1 VCVGSGSEAGFS
13 RSKALKVAAVELGLR
28 DRVALVTGASKG
40 LGLGIAKA
48 LASEGT
54 TVAIASRSRER
65 IEAAADGIGARGYV
79 HDTGDLDRAPQ
90 LVAQV
95 QEELGPIDV
104 LVTNTGGPP
113 GGLDPLGF
121 TREQWEEAYRNLV
134 LAPMAL
140 IEAVLPGMRER
151 RWGRVLNVSS
161 SAVRE
166 PIPTLMLSN
175 AHRSG
180 LLAAFKTIARHV
192 AGDGV
197 TVNSILP
204 GRIATDRIIELTGS
218 REAAERAAA
227 EEVPA
232 GRLGTVEEFAAVAAF
247 LCSEPAGYVTG
258 TAMLVDGGLTRSV

>member
-1 VCVGSGSEAGFS
+1 
-13 RSKALKVAAVELGLR
+13 
-28 DRVALVTGASKG
+28 
-40 LGLGIAKA
+40 
-48 LASEGT
+48 
-54 TVAIASRSRER
+54 
-65 IEAAADGIGARGYV
+65 
-79 HDTGDLDRAPQ
+79 
-90 LVAQV
+90 
-95 QEELGPIDV
+95 
-104 LVTNTGGPP
+104 
-113 GGLDPLGF
+113 
-121 TREQWEEAYRNLV
+121 
-134 LAPMAL
+134 
-140 IEAVLPGMRER
+140 MRER

-204 GRIATDRIIELTGS
+204 GRIATDRIIELIGS

-247 LCSEPAGYVTG
+247 LCSEPASYVTG
-258 TAMLVDGGLTRSV
+258 TAVLVDGGLTRSV